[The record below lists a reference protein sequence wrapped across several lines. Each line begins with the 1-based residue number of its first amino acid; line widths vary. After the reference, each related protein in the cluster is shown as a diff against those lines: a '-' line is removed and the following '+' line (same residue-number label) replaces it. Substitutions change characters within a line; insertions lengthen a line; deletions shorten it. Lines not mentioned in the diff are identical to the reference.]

1 MYRRYNMAD
10 DIRRLTHTANEI
22 DDAIDILLEVYTREE
37 INQKF
42 SEIEEKI
49 TAMSMEEWQWKKL

>member
-1 MYRRYNMAD
+1 MSD
-10 DIRRLTHTANEI
+10 DIRRLTHTAHEI
-22 DDAIDILLEVYTREE
+22 DTAIDMLLEVYTREE

-42 SEIEEKI
+42 SEIEEKM